1 MGSAPQ
7 EMKYTENCPACTV
20 ITMRLVLIELG
31 AGEVKLWLCPRA
43 VQCRS
48 ELLCSP
54 ELFDGRD
61 TVASCIGALI
71 VERRDI

>member
-1 MGSAPQ
+1 
-7 EMKYTENCPACTV
+7 
-20 ITMRLVLIELG
+20 MRLVLIELG